1 MDRFVQAYNGH
12 HRHSEIGFH
21 TPTDVHFGMTGHVED
36 QRLAA
41 LQAAW
46 DAHPE
51 RFGQRSLPKKLQVP
65 EAAWINEPMKLE
77 EREEMIAV

>member
-1 MDRFVQAYNGH
+1 
-12 HRHSEIGFH
+12 
-21 TPTDVHFGMTGHVED
+21 MTGHVED

-46 DAHPE
+46 GAHPE

-77 EREEMIAV
+77 EREEVTAV